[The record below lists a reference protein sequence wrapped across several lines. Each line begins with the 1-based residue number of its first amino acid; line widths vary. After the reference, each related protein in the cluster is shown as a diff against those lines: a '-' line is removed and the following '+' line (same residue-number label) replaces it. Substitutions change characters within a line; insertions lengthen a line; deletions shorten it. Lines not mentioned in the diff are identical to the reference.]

1 MNKFLLGGCIAA
13 LVAFAG
19 VANAAD
25 SQNTSD
31 KCDAPIAESTSAVT
45 APAVTI
51 SQFEFMKKKPW
62 LCTCVLL
69 SDADKS
75 TAGKWQGNVSA
86 RTRTGAE
93 KVGANN
99 ACEAATAQH
108 GVDCKKCSCGTAGA
122 KPFGT
127 KIASVEAAKAKASAE
142 AKAAKAAAVA
152 QATAEAKAATAKAEA
167 EKAKADAA
175 KAQSDAE
182 KAKLEA
188 EAKAKAEAAAK
199 AEAEAKAKA
208 EEAAKAAAA
217 AKVKAA
223 EFAAEAK

>member
-1 MNKFLLGGCIAA
+1 MKKFLLGGCVAA
-13 LVAFAG
+13 LLAYAG
-19 VANAAD
+19 VANAAEKQMTTD
-25 SQNTSD
+25 VNL
-31 KCDAPIAESTSAVT
+31 APIAESVST
-45 APAVTI
+45 ATPSDLTV

-127 KIASVEAAKAKASAE
+127 KIASVEAAKAQASAE

-175 KAQSDAE
+175 KAKSDAD

-199 AEAEAKAKA
+199 AAADAKAKA
-208 EEAAKAAAA
+208 EAAAKAAAEA
-217 AKVKAA
+217 KAA
-223 EFAAEAK
+223 APAAPAAEK